1 MTTRADDSRIAEYCR
16 KLRWALSTLPDVD
29 RDGIVA
35 ETQSHVLDRVDAG
48 ASLDE
53 VLGALGDPDEYAHA
67 FREAHSIAT
76 ALSSRRTPHM
86 LRALLDGAAR
96 SLAAAGAGLA
106 ILVIWVL
113 AALVAYVAVLKVS
126 DPAHVGLWSGQHFF
140 FLGIIDDPSTGR
152 ELLGP
157 WITPLALVCIVIAWL
172 VTRYL
177 AVWGLKRLTTPR

>member
-53 VLGALGDPDEYAHA
+53 VLGALGDPDDYARA

-86 LRALLDGAAR
+86 LRALLEGAAR

-157 WITPLALVCIVIAWL
+157 WITPLALVCIVIAWFA
-172 VTRYL
+172 TRYL
-177 AVWGLKRLTTPR
+177 AVWALKRLTTPR

>member
-1 MTTRADDSRIAEYCR
+1 MTTRADDSRIAEYGR
-16 KLRWALSTLPDVD
+16 ELRWALSTLPEVD
-29 RDGIVA
+29 RDSIVA

-53 VLGALGDPDEYAHA
+53 VFGALGDPDEYARA
-67 FREAHSIAT
+67 FREAHSVAI

-86 LRALLDGAAR
+86 LHALFERAAR
-96 SLAAAGAGLA
+96 SVAAAGAGLA
-106 ILVIWVL
+106 VLVIWVL

-126 DPAHVGLWSGQHFF
+126 DPTHVGLWSGEHIF

-157 WITPLALVCIVIAWL
+157 WITPLALVCIAIAW
-172 VTRYL
+172 VATRFL
-177 AVWGLKRLTTPR
+177 AVWALKRLTTPK